1 MLLQKLRA
9 VVVIVFVKLI
19 GHQRIVNAAVI
30 AGLAAKILAE
40 QDTEICS

>member
-9 VVVIVFVKLI
+9 VVVIVFVKLT

-30 AGLAAKILAE
+30 VGFAAKILAE
-40 QDTEICS
+40 QDAEICS